1 MIDDRLT
8 EELASRI
15 MRWRATPDRFIRSG
29 RSWVPRW
36 HFKPLVNLA
45 NAFELLDKATDH
57 YKITCDKGTFSVVAR
72 VKSGLGKASGANL
85 ARTITTAVAHGLG
98 LEMDG

>member
-15 MRWRATPDRFIRSG
+15 MRWRATPDRFIKSG

-36 HFKPLVNLA
+36 HFQPLVDLA
-45 NAFELLDKATDH
+45 SAFQLLNKAADR
-57 YKITCDKGTFSVVAR
+57 YKITCERRTFTAEVVA
-72 VKSGLGKASGANL
+72 KSGLGKASGDNL
-85 ARTITTAVAHGLG
+85 ARTITTAVARGLG
-98 LEMDG
+98 LEVDG

>member
-15 MRWRATPDRFIRSG
+15 MRWRVTPDRYIKSG

-36 HFKPLVNLA
+36 HFKPLVIWLVRLNSR
-45 NAFELLDKATDH
+45 EGTDH
-57 YKITCDKGTFSVVAR
+57 YKITCDKGTFSVVTR
-72 VKSGLGKASGANL
+72 VN
-85 ARTITTAVAHGLG
+85 RVW
-98 LEMDG
+98 